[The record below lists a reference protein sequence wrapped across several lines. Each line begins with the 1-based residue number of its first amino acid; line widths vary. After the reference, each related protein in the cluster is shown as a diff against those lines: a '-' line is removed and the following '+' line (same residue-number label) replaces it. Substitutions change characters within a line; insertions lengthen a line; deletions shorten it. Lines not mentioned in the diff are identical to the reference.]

1 VSLGSPCCGML
12 KDSLHFDACAVIN
25 TCLAEVT
32 CEAWTMYLEY
42 VKNTGH
48 DVALE
53 LRHYAL
59 IVRLI

>member
-1 VSLGSPCCGML
+1 ML
-12 KDSLHFDACAVIN
+12 KDSLRFDACAVIN